1 METMTMVILRPLLL
15 ALLACLECR
24 HILAADVVVENSEKS
39 DESSASSSTV
49 DNTCQADNDGTCQP
63 EVAANVSSINS
74 QCRVWLA
81 MSTLPGA
88 GIGTFAGT
96 AFKKGEEM
104 MRAGDHIIPIVDL
117 FMYHGGRALDNHFFL
132 WDEYTWN
139 GKSLQC
145 DMLGITEVHVA
156 SPGFGAAANSFM
168 DFINVDEG
176 NPSLSVLVPQ
186 NIHRSKD
193 PGAGAFTYYHSRMSK
208 AKRAIEPGQEIF
220 VDYGNDW

>member
-1 METMTMVILRPLLL
+1 M
-15 ALLACLECR
+15 
-24 HILAADVVVENSEKS
+24 
-39 DESSASSSTV
+39 
-49 DNTCQADNDGTCQP
+49 
-63 EVAANVSSINS
+63 
-74 QCRVWLA
+74 
-81 MSTLPGA
+81 
-88 GIGTFAGT
+88 FAGT
-96 AFKKGEEM
+96 LFKKDEEM

-117 FMYHGGRALDNHFFL
+117 FMYHGGEEGNNPFFL

-145 DMLGITEVHVA
+145 AMLGIAEVNVA

-176 NPSLSVLVPQ
+176 NPTLSVPQ

-193 PGAGAFTYYHSRMSK
+193 PGAGAFTYYHSRMAK
-208 AKRAIEPGQEIF
+208 ANRAIEPGQEIF

>member
-1 METMTMVILRPLLL
+1 MVILRPLLL
-15 ALLACLECR
+15 LVALLTCLEFR
-24 HILAADVVVENSEKS
+24 HILAVDVLVVETSEKS
-39 DESSASSSTV
+39 DESSASCTV
-49 DNTCQADNDGTCQP
+49 DYTCQADNNGTCQP

-88 GIGTFAGT
+88 GIGMFAGA
-96 AFKKGEEM
+96 AFKKGEDM

-193 PGAGAFTYYHSRMSK
+193 PGAGAFTYYHSRMTEAS
-208 AKRAIEPGQEIF
+208 RAIEPGQELF
-220 VDYGNDW
+220 VEYGNDW